1 MSEEVAQKDG
11 STLSEIFDRAFDLF
25 NEINKTDQP
34 TNSTKVQSDIK
45 RAMHMLED
53 ATRLVSVVDMF
64 SENESFEE
72 VATENIKYL
81 LLPALLGTLAT
92 KICNLDDRMHIVNI
106 AEIYFV
112 DFLKRVKSYGLT
124 NVNLPENQEKE
135 HDSVRS
141 RSNAEA
147 VTEMVS
153 RRNTKLQRYKEQ
165 KELESQLQ
173 TLKISLNNLNIDD
186 ETKREYFTTLVKL
199 YVNNAIEEL
208 SMLAAEKPLLEHMKS
223 VGKNETMGSHAMRR
237 PKPPA
242 TKLQPIII
250 TRDKVQKQVYGAGYP
265 SLPVLTVQEFYD
277 QRVKDGDWP
286 DPSQA
291 STKCLQDMANTSGN
305 TEQEEVTQEKLL
317 EADDEET
324 LMQMRAMDEYKDS
337 YRRGWGN
344 RANRS

>member
-1 MSEEVAQKDG
+1 MSEEIMQNDAA
-11 STLSEIFDRAFDLF
+11 TLSEMFDKAFDLF
-25 NEINKTDQP
+25 NEINKTDLP

-92 KICNLDDRMHIVNI
+92 KLCNLDDRMHIVNV

-112 DFLKRVKSYGLT
+112 DFLKRVKAYGLT
-124 NVNLPENQEKE
+124 NVSLPENQEKE
-135 HDSVRS
+135 DSVRS
-141 RSNAEA
+141 RSNVEA
-147 VTEMVS
+147 ITEMVS

-173 TLKISLNNLNIDD
+173 TLKDNLNNPNIDD
-186 ETKREYFTTLVKL
+186 EMKREYFTTLVKF
-199 YVNNAIEEL
+199 YANTAIEEV
-208 SMLAAEKPLLEHMKS
+208 SMLAAEKPILEHMKS
-223 VGKNETMGSHAMRR
+223 TGKNETMGSHAPRR

-242 TKLQPIII
+242 AKLQPIII
-250 TRDKVQKQVYGAGYP
+250 TRDQIQKQVYGAGYP

-286 DPSQA
+286 DPTQA
-291 STKCLQDMANTSGN
+291 STKCLQDMAGTSGN
-305 TEQEEVTQEKLL
+305 DTEQEEIKKEELL
-317 EADDEET
+317 DAEDEQT
-324 LMQMRAMDEYKDS
+324 LMEMRAMDEYKDT